1 MLKDL
6 RKQVARQMELPPF
19 VIFSGPVARGYVDPV
34 SGHAR
39 RNAEYHRRRRRQGR
53 KFGKPFVELIKK
65 YCDEKDIVRPQ
76 DMVVK
81 SVVNKSGSK
90 VFIIQSIDRQM
101 DFEDIARA
109 RDMDFDELLTE
120 IEAIVHSGT
129 RLNVGYYVDQAVD
142 EDKAEEIY
150 LYFKEDAETD
160 SLDGGDQGVGRRL
173 HRGRDPLGADQ
184 VHERAGQ
191 LIPCLVRIPCRTE
204 GTGNGGI

>member
-1 MLKDL
+1 MADEELYAMLKDL
-6 RKQVARQMELPPF
+6 RKQVARQMELPPC
-19 VIFSGPVARGYVDPV
+19 VIFQDPSLEDMSIQYPVTLDAMQNITGV
-34 SGHAR
+34 GAGK
-39 RNAEYHRRRRRQGR
+39 AR

-160 SLDGGDQGVGRRL
+160 SLDEAIKELGGDFTEEEIR
-173 HRGRDPLGADQ
+173 
-184 VHERAGQ
+184 
-191 LIPCLVRIPCRTE
+191 LVRIKFMSE
-204 GTGNGGI
+204 LGN

>member
-1 MLKDL
+1 MTIPCRRRPERDEELYAMLKDL

-19 VIFSGPVARGYVDPV
+19 VIFQDPSLEDMSIQYPVTLDEMQNITGVGAGK
-34 SGHAR
+34 A
-39 RNAEYHRRRRRQGR
+39 R

-160 SLDGGDQGVGRRL
+160 SLDEAIKELGGDFTEEEIR
-173 HRGRDPLGADQ
+173 
-184 VHERAGQ
+184 
-191 LIPCLVRIPCRTE
+191 LVRIKFMSE
-204 GTGNGGI
+204 LGN